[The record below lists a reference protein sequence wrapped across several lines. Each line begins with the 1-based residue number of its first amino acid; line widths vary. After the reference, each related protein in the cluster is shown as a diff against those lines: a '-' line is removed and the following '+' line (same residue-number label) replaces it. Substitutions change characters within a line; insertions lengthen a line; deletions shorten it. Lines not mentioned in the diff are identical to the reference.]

1 MVGKKWKSDVADVEE
16 RTKSGKVEKAE
27 KWRETVKKVTSVA
40 RMREVEK
47 WRKGGGKVD
56 EKMERGVSAPSLGD
70 LQLKDVFL
78 LGVVGRL
85 GRERVLQ
92 VDRVGTG
99 DLRRHQIFRLSSRP
113 NP

>member
-1 MVGKKWKSDVADVEE
+1 MVGKKWKSDVAGVEE
-16 RTKSGKVEKAE
+16 RTKSRKAEKAE
-27 KWRETVKKVTSVA
+27 KWRETVKKVTPVA

-56 EKMERGVSAPSLGD
+56 EKMERGVSAPSLGC
-70 LQLKDVFL
+70 L

-99 DLRRHQIFRLSSRP
+99 DLRRHQTFRLSSRP